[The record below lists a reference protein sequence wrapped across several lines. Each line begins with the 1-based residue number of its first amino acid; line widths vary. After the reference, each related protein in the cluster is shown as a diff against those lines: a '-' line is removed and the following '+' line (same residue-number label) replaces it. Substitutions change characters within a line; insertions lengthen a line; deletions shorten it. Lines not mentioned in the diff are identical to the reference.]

1 MVVERLVRPGNQR
14 ADDNLLALEAARR
27 EAARRVIKTWG
38 AELLVEEGSS
48 SGYSCLV
55 KGAIQDGPTAS
66 TDGGILYEA
75 VGGPYE
81 AIKYYE
87 AIKFVRFPL
96 SLETSGNTAAACE
109 SHTQEWHLYPST
121 SLHGLC
127 VVTRW

>member
-75 VGGPYE
+75 VGGT
-81 AIKYYE
+81 
-87 AIKFVRFPL
+87 IKFVRFPL
-96 SLETSGNTAAACE
+96 SLETSGK
-109 SHTQEWHLYPST
+109 
-121 SLHGLC
+121 
-127 VVTRW
+127 